1 MPAECRDTVLVFRMV
16 SYDVRELEDMNLIPE
31 EKGGFT
37 FMVNGSMTPLSSA
50 GAAYAKNIEK
60 KEDNAE

>member
-1 MPAECRDTVLVFRMV
+1 MMFWNCVGIQNGFLCPN
-16 SYDVRELEDMNLIPE
+16 DVRELEDMNLIPA

-37 FMVNGSMTPLSSA
+37 YMVNGSMTPLSSA

-60 KEDNAE
+60 KENNAE

>member
-1 MPAECRDTVLVFRMV
+1 
-16 SYDVRELEDMNLIPE
+16 MNLIPA

-37 FMVNGSMTPLSSA
+37 YMVNGSMTPLSSA

-60 KEDNAE
+60 KENNAE

>member
-16 SYDVRELEDMNLIPE
+16 VRELEDMNLIPT

-37 FMVNGSMTPLSSA
+37 YMVNGSMTPLSSA

>member
-1 MPAECRDTVLVFRMV
+1 
-16 SYDVRELEDMNLIPE
+16 MNLIPE

-37 FMVNGSMTPLSSA
+37 YMVNGSMTPLSSA
-50 GAAYAKNIEK
+50 GAAYAKDIEK